1 MTKAFKILAAF
12 FSLFLFI
19 TGMLTLLS
27 GLIELPSIFILSSL
41 LTPFIILGSAFMV
54 VFWAIFQSKWLL
66 VNLITIILHI
76 NLIGGV
82 LQLPSVK
89 PSKQDT
95 TALTLCSYN
104 IQSMLYGKTDLTA
117 TLIRN
122 FLSDHM
128 VDIVCFQEIDLT
140 NPSAVEALQTLLAAY
155 PHVALQDGLEPGFGL
170 VIASKYPILQH
181 ANIPFEQSNNHA
193 MWADIQL
200 PDRTLR
206 LFNMHLQ
213 STQYNQI
220 KRKSALDNWV
230 WDSQREY
237 NQTHSFL
244 NKLAF
249 NERNRLRQ
257 AQTLTEIIQKS
268 PHASFACGDLNSS
281 PFSFTYKQLE
291 TTLRDGFRSAGR
303 GYEYTYRYLFNL
315 YRTDYI
321 FHPDSYE
328 PLSYQSFNLPFSD
341 HKPVLIKGRFTH

>member
-66 VNLITIILHI
+66 VNLITIILHL

-140 NPSAVEALQTLLAAY
+140 NPSAVEALQMLLAKY

-170 VIASKYPILQH
+170 VIASKYPIVQH
-181 ANIPFEQSNNHA
+181 ADIPFGQSNNHA

-257 AQTLTEIIQKS
+257 VQTLTEIIQKS

-315 YRTDYI
+315 YRTDFI
-321 FHPDSYE
+321 FHPDSYAAQ
-328 PLSYQSFNLPFSD
+328 SYQSFNLPFSD
-341 HKPVLIKGRFTH
+341 HKPVIINGNFTN